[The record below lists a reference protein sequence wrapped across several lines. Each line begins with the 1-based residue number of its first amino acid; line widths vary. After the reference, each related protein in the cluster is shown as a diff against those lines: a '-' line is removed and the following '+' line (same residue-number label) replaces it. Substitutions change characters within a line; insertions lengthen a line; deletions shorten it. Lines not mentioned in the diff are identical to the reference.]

1 MIKSGGMGAASPRK
15 TARTAAYANTKTSDP
30 RHAKHSLPIASGKS
44 KLSSYSRK
52 KNIHRNL
59 WIFLISFLLIKQW
72 IIFILTDRK
81 FQIFCLNLNLIAGN
95 LNGKLKAAPV
105 RSTLLHH
112 QELRSDQKMPAD
124 SINQRTAPPGE
135 EPPGGNKQ
143 GSADSPECRL
153 RLISL
158 SGGSYTQNLW
168 TNLWKTKKKLSRM
181 QF

>member
-1 MIKSGGMGAASPRK
+1 MQI
-15 TARTAAYANTKTSDP
+15 
-30 RHAKHSLPIASGKS
+30 
-44 KLSSYSRK
+44 LS
-52 KNIHRNL
+52 
-59 WIFLISFLLIKQW
+59 KQW
-72 IIFILTDRK
+72 IIFILTGRK
-81 FQIFCLNLNLIAGN
+81 FQIFCLNLNLIAVN
-95 LNGKLKAAPV
+95 LNRKLKAAPV

-181 QF
+181 QFWAGVTPLSSITWIFVFIRKIKYLYNTNCYNHIIIIHCAYFIQNGG

>member
-1 MIKSGGMGAASPRK
+1 MQILSK
-15 TARTAAYANTKTSDP
+15 TVDNFYSDRP
-30 RHAKHSLPIASGKS
+30 KVSNI
-44 KLSSYSRK
+44 LSEFESDCGEFKR
-52 KNIHRNL
+52 
-59 WIFLISFLLIKQW
+59 
-72 IIFILTDRK
+72 
-81 FQIFCLNLNLIAGN
+81 
-95 LNGKLKAAPV
+95 KLKAASV

-124 SINQRTAPPGE
+124 SINYRTAPPGE

-168 TNLWKTKKKLSRM
+168 TTLWKTKKKLSRM
-181 QF
+181 QFWAGVTPLSSITWIFVFIRKIKYLYNTNCYNHIIIIHCAYFIQNGG